1 MAGSEF
7 IFQTAATN
15 VGGPEGVSYLG
26 DGSFSTKVTHP
37 PELGGSGEGLN
48 PGNFLALG
56 YSTSFNFTLARI
68 MKAEGLDGEPMTT
81 TTVEL
86 QPDSSDNGFKLAV
99 RLEVAIKGMERGK
112 VQALADRT
120 HAACPYSK
128 AMKNN
133 VDVTIAAVVYESLA

>member
-1 MAGSEF
+1 MVGSGF
-7 IFQTAATN
+7 VFQTAATN

-68 MKAEGLDGEPMTT
+68 MKAEEITGEPMTT

-86 QPDSSDNGFKLAV
+86 QPDPSDNGFQLAV
-99 RLEVAIKGMERGK
+99 RLEVAIKGMEK
-112 VQALADRT
+112 EEVQELAERT
-120 HAACPYSK
+120 HALCPYSK

-133 VDVTIAAVVYESLA
+133 INVTIAAVVYESLA

>member
-1 MAGSEF
+1 MAGSDF
-7 IFQTAATN
+7 VFQTAATN

-68 MKAEGLDGEPMTT
+68 MKAEGITGEPMTT
-81 TTVEL
+81 TTVGL
-86 QPDSSDNGFKLAV
+86 QPDPSDNGFKLHV
-99 RLEVAIKGMERGK
+99 RLEVAIKGMEK
-112 VQALADRT
+112 EEVQVLADRT
-120 HAACPYSK
+120 HAVCPYSK

-133 VDVTIAAVVYESLA
+133 IDVSVAAVVYESLA